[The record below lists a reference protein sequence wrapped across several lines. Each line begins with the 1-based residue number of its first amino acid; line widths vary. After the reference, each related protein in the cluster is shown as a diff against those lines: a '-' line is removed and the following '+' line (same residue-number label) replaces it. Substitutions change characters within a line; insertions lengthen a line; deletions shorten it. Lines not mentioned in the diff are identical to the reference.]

1 MDLSPFEF
9 IALLLGLVLVVTG
22 MRVLFLYL
30 PARWRPRGAF
40 ERALRYAPLAA
51 LVALTVPQVFASLL
65 GGDASA
71 GASAAPGGLS
81 LLLADGRVP
90 SAVALLAVGAI
101 TRKPLAALATGVAVL
116 MLF

>member
-30 PARWRPRGAF
+30 PANWRPRGAF

-65 GGDASA
+65 GTGTD
-71 GASAAPGGLS
+71 AAPGGLS

-101 TRKPLAALATGVAVL
+101 TRKPLAALATGVVVL